1 MDSLLMNLIF
11 GGLALALCA
20 SFLAFDRLLRME
32 TRLPEHQRHSGG
44 RAACFLT
51 VARDM
56 AGAIPNRGDLKA
68 MLLGFRL
75 YVAWL
80 FRAPVWVCSDA
91 RARRM
96 LWTMRSLFWL
106 NIIGMEVVKEVL
118 L

>member
-56 AGAIPNRGDLKA
+56 TRSYPQWGDIKA
-68 MLLGFRL
+68 MPLGFRL
-75 YVAWL
+75 
-80 FRAPVWVCSDA
+80 
-91 RARRM
+91 
-96 LWTMRSLFWL
+96 
-106 NIIGMEVVKEVL
+106 
-118 L
+118 